1 MVVVAL
7 SITGVI
13 NRTRALLAGRK
24 GIRFFQHVMNV
35 RLQLR
40 KGSVYSTTTTLLFRI
55 APCVY
60 LGAALI
66 AFLFIPVAN
75 LEPICSFHG
84 DIVFVAYLLAL
95 SRVALI
101 LAAMDTGS
109 SFETELMGDVKAG
122 FPSPA
127 EDIRE
132 KLDLIKLLVKHK
144 ASTFFFRV
152 DGVSMVDSGMDEGD
166 ILIVDRAIDPYN
178 NCKAVCYIDGEYTV
192 KRVEM
197 SDKGV
202 RLMPA
207 NENKTTYKPIE
218 ITSENNFLIW
228 GVVTWV
234 IKKM

>member
-1 MVVVAL
+1 MNKFVPH
-7 SITGVI
+7 SI
-13 NRTRALLAGRK
+13 
-24 GIRFFQHVMNV
+24 
-35 RLQLR
+35 
-40 KGSVYSTTTTLLFRI
+40 
-55 APCVY
+55 
-60 LGAALI
+60 
-66 AFLFIPVAN
+66 
-75 LEPICSFHG
+75 
-84 DIVFVAYLLAL
+84 
-95 SRVALI
+95 
-101 LAAMDTGS
+101 DTNS

-132 KLDLIKLLVKHK
+132 KLDLIKLLVRHR

-166 ILIVDRAIDPYN
+166 ILIVDRAVDAYN

-192 KRVEM
+192 KRVEI

-207 NENKTTYKPIE
+207 NENNISYKPIE
-218 ITSENNFLIW
+218 VTPENNFVIW